1 MEAIVLSKAGDIDN
15 LKIEKVADPKPKKN
29 EVLIKHQAVGI
40 NFFDYGYIT
49 GQYKLSK
56 YPAILGIEG
65 CGIITELGSEVKDYK
80 VGDRVVYVNSGL
92 GSFAEKKCVNVQNLI
107 LVPDYITSEIA
118 AGTFLKGLM
127 AHTLLFRV
135 YLAPL
140 VKKILIHS
148 AASGVGHIL
157 CQWAKYLDLEVI
169 GTVGSDEKI
178 DFARSIGCSYV
189 INYKTQ
195 DLVEQVGKITDYGGV
210 GVVYDSIGK
219 ETLNKSVECLWSMGL
234 CVSYGEASGNIDNFN
249 LNELVANCLYI
260 TRPTL
265 LKYKSIRSEL
275 VLGANELFAAIN
287 KGVIRPKITPYKFRD
302 FEKAFN
308 DIKNRKT
315 MGSLILTF

>member
-1 MEAIVLSKAGDIDN
+1 MEAIVLAKVGDIDN
-15 LKIEKVADPKPKKN
+15 LKIEKITDPKPKKN

-40 NFFDYGYIT
+40 NYFDYGYVI
-49 GQYKLSK
+49 GQYKLNK
-56 YPAILGIEG
+56 YPAVLGIEG
-65 CGIITELGSEVKDYK
+65 CGIIAELGSEVKDYK
-80 VGDRVVYVNSGL
+80 VGDRVAYINSGL

-107 LVPDYITSEIA
+107 LVPNYLTSEQI

-140 VKKILIHS
+140 VKKILVHS
-148 AASGVGHIL
+148 ATGGVGHIL

-169 GTVGSDEKI
+169 GTVSSDEKI
-178 DFARSIGCSYV
+178 DYARSIGCSYV

-195 DLVEQVGKITDYGGV
+195 DLVEQVAKITDYGGV

-219 ETLNKSVECLWSMGL
+219 DMLNKSIECLWSMGL
-234 CVSYGEASGNIDNFN
+234 CVSYGETSGNVDNFN
-249 LNELVANCLYI
+249 LNELVPNSLYI

-275 VLGANELFAAIN
+275 VLGANELFEAIN

-302 FEKAFN
+302 AEKAFK
-308 DIKNRKT
+308 DIKNRKNT
-315 MGSLILTF
+315 GSLILTF